1 MRNHWQI
8 QVGKRIEKVLR
19 LCFAQRQLRTQEEA
33 VLRTGGIT
41 TKGHPLQV
49 HAGARCAFA
58 GFLPFPC
65 TAVHQAVH
73 GISGRFGASDA

>member
-1 MRNHWQI
+1 MRNCNQI
-8 QVGKRIEKVLR
+8 RVGKRIGNELPP
-19 LCFAQRQLRTQEEA
+19 CSTQRQLRTQEEA

-49 HAGARCAFA
+49 HAGARCGFA

-65 TAVHQAVH
+65 TAVHDAVH
-73 GISGRFGASDA
+73 AILGRFGAFDA